1 MGRECSHFIDEKGE
15 AQRESA
21 LRSVPPQTLLL
32 GFSSL
37 LGEVQE
43 EVLAWWGHWG
53 RQTSAII
60 SCLHVPSLPFR
71 SVLHARGGRP
81 PDPQG

>member
-1 MGRECSHFIDEKGE
+1 MASAYPKQGSALSLVYLLKPVPSAPRLRDIAVGRECSHFIDEKGE
-15 AQRESA
+15 AQRESV

-43 EVLAWWGHWG
+43 EVLAWWEH
-53 RQTSAII
+53 
-60 SCLHVPSLPFR
+60 
-71 SVLHARGGRP
+71 
-81 PDPQG
+81 